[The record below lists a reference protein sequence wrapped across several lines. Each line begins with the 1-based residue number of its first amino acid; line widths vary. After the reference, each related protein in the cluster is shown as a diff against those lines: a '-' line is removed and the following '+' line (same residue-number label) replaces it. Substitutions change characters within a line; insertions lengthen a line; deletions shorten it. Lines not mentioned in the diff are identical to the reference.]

1 MMTKAEI
8 KNREHP
14 RFKSNRVVRFLK
26 EDGSEITSISRIT
39 NVSRGGLQFISR
51 APIEPRTMLRMN
63 ISGSHNYH
71 PLSLKAQIVWINQS
85 HDEKGVYYSGVSFKD
100 VDDDV
105 RSVIVKT
112 LVEPSSALSNSSQG

>member
-1 MMTKAEI
+1 MMAKAETN
-8 KNREHP
+8 NREHP

-39 NVSRGGLQFISR
+39 NVSRGGLQFISH
-51 APIEPRTMLRMN
+51 ASIEPRIMLRIN

-71 PLSLKAQIVWINQS
+71 SLSLKAKIVWIQES
-85 HDEKGVYYSGVSFKD
+85 PDEMGVYYSGVSFKD

-105 RSVIVKT
+105 RSVVVNT
-112 LVEPSSALSNSSQG
+112 LVEPSSLFSNSPQG